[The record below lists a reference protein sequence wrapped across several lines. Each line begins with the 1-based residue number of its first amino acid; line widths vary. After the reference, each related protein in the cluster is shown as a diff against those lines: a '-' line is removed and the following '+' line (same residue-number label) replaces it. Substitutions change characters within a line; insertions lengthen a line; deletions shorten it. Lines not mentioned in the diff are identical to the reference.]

1 MSSPEKDDSRTLGA
15 VDRLKPTARRRGR
28 AGAGLVAAKH
38 LFGVDAAGITLS
50 DAEADARQELGGAGH
65 LHTHVARF
73 TPSG

>member
-1 MSSPEKDDSRTLGA
+1 MGTLEQA
-15 VDRLKPTARRRGR
+15 V
-28 AGAGLVAAKH
+28 VVAKH

-50 DAEADARQELGGAGH
+50 DAEGQTPARGSGVAGH